1 MIFIFRNVAFRTI
14 FSDIVNWC
22 AKFVEHSCIEKWS
35 LSSMGISP
43 INLDWN
49 LGVEIVFEDTV
60 TLLTVQSTISKEF
73 YPTRRWW
80 ATKNTIENIKSF
92 NYTFSS
98 PATVFYCRVQ
108 NCSKWPHHEEITM
121 TLTYEDERI
130 ASLLNSNSAGVG
142 AILFFFLCFHSFC
155 CFLLNVFRPTALF
168 HGNMHW
174 RCIGVAVIWLC
185 LVLCMAKSKMRSK
198 RRQT

>member
-22 AKFVEHSCIEKWS
+22 AKFVKHSCIEKWS

-108 NCSKWPHHEEITM
+108 KKNGLVVCRTVQSDHITRKSRWLWLM
-121 TLTYEDERI
+121 KTNELHRYWTRI
-130 ASLLNSNSAGVG
+130 APVLEQYYVFSLFS
-142 AILFFFLCFHSFC
+142 FFL
-155 CFLLNVFRPTALF
+155 LF
-168 HGNMHW
+168 SSK
-174 RCIGVAVIWLC
+174 CISTYGAFP
-185 LVLCMAKSKMRSK
+185 R
-198 RRQT
+198 

>member
-22 AKFVEHSCIEKWS
+22 AKFVEHSCIEKGS

-98 PATVFYCRVQ
+98 PATVFYCRAQKKMVLSCAELFKVTTSRGNHDDFDLWRRT
-108 NCSKWPHHEEITM
+108 NC
-121 TLTYEDERI
+121 I
-130 ASLLNSNSAGVG
+130 AIELE
-142 AILFFFLCFHSFC
+142 
-155 CFLLNVFRPTALF
+155 
-168 HGNMHW
+168 
-174 RCIGVAVIWLC
+174 
-185 LVLCMAKSKMRSK
+185 
-198 RRQT
+198 